1 MSEEIKKTQPEP
13 VEQPVELAEQEL
25 DQVAGGKQIPWPT
38 PMPVLLRVRAPLFGH
53 NFPSGTNSL

>member
-25 DQVAGGKQIPWPT
+25 DKVAGGRQKAFLAGHSFPT
-38 PMPVLLRVRAPLFGH
+38 LPAKTPATNPL
-53 NFPSGTNSL
+53 

>member
-25 DQVAGGKQIPWPT
+25 DKVAGGKQYFESRSNISSA
-38 PMPVLLRVRAPLFGH
+38 PVAKPPAPKI
-53 NFPSGTNSL
+53 FPSAAG